1 VPPPPPPPE
10 GPNPDPGDVP
20 AGGGASA
27 SVSGNLGAAEESLE
41 DSFVSSK
48 SVFESFDAARSRDE
62 LEGDA
67 DVIGNDKP
75 AGFED
80 SLHGSFQS
88 SRSFIGA
95 LDDGDAAASGDF
107 DGSVLIG
114 SKPGDQDFDTEAM
127 VPKPVMTNV
136 GAIDSGDLHIVDAL
150 EGKEGASEHEFAKLP
165 CVSDAAEEEEP
176 GIESHNAVS
185 EAKEITP
192 TRDVVAGVEDA
203 RPEYVV
209 AGDVDGQHSV
219 ADGGH
224 NKLDAETDGYHEAS
238 DDPTSMPTS
247 DIGDAGELLGKELED
262 DLPVSKG
269 THFVL
274 DDSNE
279 VEIDGDDEEDVDGNE
294 LEHLDYAALAELLR
308 AANISLG
315 QGKAKVFPFETS
327 EPRHLPPA
335 VVSIPQTNMA
345 SSPVME
351 VAADPESG
359 MTDEEKKLYRKVSNA
374 RIKYLRLI
382 HRLGYDTDHRVPTQ
396 VLYRL
401 SLVEG
406 LRRIRITD
414 HSTELETSWKR
425 ALQLEAEGIEDLEF
439 SCNILVLGKT
449 GVGKSATINSIFGE
463 DKSKTNA
470 FLPATSSVKEITGVI
485 DGVKFHVID
494 TPGLGTSATDE
505 KSNRKVLNSVKKY
518 LKRCPPD
525 IILYVDRIDTQRQD
539 ANSLSLLRG
548 ITSVLGL
555 SIWSKTIITLTHSAA
570 ALPEGPSGSAMS
582 YEMIVNHRT
591 HSIQQSI
598 RDATSDPQIENP
610 VALVENH
617 HLCQRNMEGEK
628 VLPDGLIWRR
638 LLLNEL

>member
-1 VPPPPPPPE
+1 MALLVRAALSLEDDDDTTTSYSLSSDASSPPLSPSPPATSSLSRAAALGAPRVVAQLSFSDEDGSESFDDFTSYEDDGELAEEVSNGVFFSVARVPPPPPQPE

-48 SVFESFDAARSRDE
+48 RVLESFDAARSRDE

-67 DVIGNDKP
+67 DVIGNDKA
-75 AGFED
+75 AGVED

-88 SRSFIGA
+88 SRSFIAA

-127 VPKPVMTNV
+127 VPKPVMTDV

-374 RIKYLRLI
+374 
-382 HRLGYDTDHRVPTQ
+382 
-396 VLYRL
+396 
-401 SLVEG
+401 
-406 LRRIRITD
+406 
-414 HSTELETSWKR
+414 
-425 ALQLEAEGIEDLEF
+425 
-439 SCNILVLGKT
+439 
-449 GVGKSATINSIFGE
+449 
-463 DKSKTNA
+463 
-470 FLPATSSVKEITGVI
+470 
-485 DGVKFHVID
+485 
-494 TPGLGTSATDE
+494 
-505 KSNRKVLNSVKKY
+505 
-518 LKRCPPD
+518 
-525 IILYVDRIDTQRQD
+525 
-539 ANSLSLLRG
+539 
-548 ITSVLGL
+548 
-555 SIWSKTIITLTHSAA
+555 
-570 ALPEGPSGSAMS
+570 
-582 YEMIVNHRT
+582 
-591 HSIQQSI
+591 
-598 RDATSDPQIENP
+598 
-610 VALVENH
+610 
-617 HLCQRNMEGEK
+617 
-628 VLPDGLIWRR
+628 
-638 LLLNEL
+638 

>member
-1 VPPPPPPPE
+1 
-10 GPNPDPGDVP
+10 
-20 AGGGASA
+20 
-27 SVSGNLGAAEESLE
+27 
-41 DSFVSSK
+41 
-48 SVFESFDAARSRDE
+48 
-62 LEGDA
+62 
-67 DVIGNDKP
+67 
-75 AGFED
+75 
-80 SLHGSFQS
+80 
-88 SRSFIGA
+88 
-95 LDDGDAAASGDF
+95 
-107 DGSVLIG
+107 
-114 SKPGDQDFDTEAM
+114 
-127 VPKPVMTNV
+127 
-136 GAIDSGDLHIVDAL
+136 
-150 EGKEGASEHEFAKLP
+150 
-165 CVSDAAEEEEP
+165 
-176 GIESHNAVS
+176 
-185 EAKEITP
+185 
-192 TRDVVAGVEDA
+192 
-203 RPEYVV
+203 
-209 AGDVDGQHSV
+209 
-219 ADGGH
+219 
-224 NKLDAETDGYHEAS
+224 
-238 DDPTSMPTS
+238 
-247 DIGDAGELLGKELED
+247 
-262 DLPVSKG
+262 
-269 THFVL
+269 
-274 DDSNE
+274 
-279 VEIDGDDEEDVDGNE
+279 VDGNE

-308 AANISLG
+308 AANISPG

-359 MTDEEKKLYRKVSNA
+359 MTDEEKKLYRKVNNA

-414 HSTELETSWKR
+414 HSTELETAWKR

-485 DGVKFHVID
+485 DDIKFRVID

-555 SIWSKTIITLTHSAA
+555 SIWSKTIITLTHTAA

-582 YEMIVNHRT
+582 YEMVVKHRT

-598 RDATSDPQIENP
+598 RDATSDPRIENP

-628 VLPDGLIWRR
+628 VLPDDLIWRR
-638 LLLNEL
+638 LLLLCYSLKMVAEIGSFSTRRTRPGSIFGRYLQLPPLPYLLSSLLQSREHPRRASEQNLDSVVSDVDLDELLNGDEEDDYDQLPPFKSLSKSEVVKLSKEQQELYFDEYDYRTKLLQKKTVEGTAQKNSGNDEEGGR